1 MSQIRPF
8 EVTQTEIEE
17 RTFISQVYLWMA
29 SALVVTAIVAAA
41 VANDTRF
48 VVSMVSG
55 GLFWVFVIGELGL
68 VIALGALIRRMSA
81 TVATVMF
88 FAYAALNG
96 VTLSLIFLVYTD
108 ASIAS
113 TFMITA
119 FTFGAMSIY
128 GYTTKRD
135 LTTVGNLLAMGLLG
149 FLIASIVNLFLRSE
163 AIYWITTYI
172 GIVIFVG
179 LTAYDTQKIKRLASG
194 GVDNEVARKASILGA
209 LTLYLD
215 FINLFL
221 LLLRLF
227 GRRR

>member
-29 SALVVTAIVAAA
+29 SALVVTAVVAAA
-41 VANDTRF
+41 IANDTRF
-48 VVSMVSG
+48 VISMVRG

-113 TFMITA
+113 TFMVAA

-135 LTTVGNLLAMGLLG
+135 LTSVGNLLAMGLLG
-149 FLIASIVNLFLRSE
+149 FIIASIVNIFLRSE

-172 GIVIFVG
+172 GIVIFIG
-179 LTAYDTQKIKRLASG
+179 LIAYDTQKIKRLASG
-194 GVDNEVARKASILGA
+194 GMENEVARKASILGA

-221 LLLRLF
+221 LLLRLL

>member
-68 VIALGALIRRMSA
+68 VLALGALIRRMSA

-215 FINLFL
+215 FVNLFL